1 MTPGDAELPDTG
13 SVQVVDQDDAAEA
26 VDAVDDASTGRLLI
40 ALDIDGTV
48 ILEDESPS
56 PGVVEAVAHAH
67 QRGHEVML
75 ATGRSW
81 ESTHRIMELL
91 DIRPEY
97 AVCSNGAIVMGRR
110 DLREAPGR
118 GDSLAAEYERVHVE
132 TFDPAEVLTLLQEHL
147 SDARYLVEL
156 PDGTRL
162 YTEYLEDWN
171 LRGADRVEFEA
182 LSHQPVC
189 RVVVVSPGQTDTDFL
204 ELVSRIGLTQVSYAI
219 GWTAWLDIAPQGVN
233 KATGLEFVR
242 ERLGI
247 DPANVL
253 VMGDGRNDLEMFEW
267 ALRNG
272 GRAVAM
278 GQGPEDVR
286 TAAGEIGLSVTEGGV
301 AAILRA
307 L

>member
-1 MTPGDAELPDTG
+1 MTPGDPELPDTG

-110 DLREAPGR
+110 DLREAPGT

-278 GQGPEDVR
+278 GQGPEEVLA
-286 TAAGEIGLSVTEGGV
+286 AAGEVGLTVTEGGV
-301 AAILRA
+301 AAILRD